1 MHWAMPCGFFVLAN
15 EGTPPLTAEDYE
27 VFRLFPDYFEAIEFW
42 RVEDSGAWEEGRKVN
57 NPSVGAVVAGLEEMQ
72 KYFSESTPASAPG
85 VVPISTG
92 RSEKLE
98 MLIQKGTERL
108 ATTLPFEAPPE
119 RLVVPRCCFCC
130 IP

>member
-1 MHWAMPCGFFVLAN
+1 MHRTMRWAMPCGFFVLAN
-15 EGTPPLTAEDYE
+15 KGSLPLTAEDYE

-42 RVEDSGAWEEGRKVN
+42 RDEDSGAWEERRKVN

-72 KYFSESTPASAPG
+72 KYFSG
-85 VVPISTG
+85 
-92 RSEKLE
+92 
-98 MLIQKGTERL
+98 L

>member
-1 MHWAMPCGFFVLAN
+1 MPCGFFVLAN
-15 EGTPPLTAEDYE
+15 EGSLPLTAEDYE

-42 RVEDSGAWEEGRKVN
+42 RDEDSGAWEERRKVN

-72 KYFSESTPASAPG
+72 KYFS
-85 VVPISTG
+85 
-92 RSEKLE
+92 
-98 MLIQKGTERL
+98 RL